1 MCYEFVVL
9 RNHPYVLQMCYQK
22 ALMCY
27 KNRVVEILND
37 LNDRKMALN
46 IYLFF

>member
-1 MCYEFVVL
+1 
-9 RNHPYVLQMCYQK
+9 
-22 ALMCY
+22 MCY

-37 LNDRKMALN
+37 LNDHDLNDRKMALN

>member
-1 MCYEFVVL
+1 
-9 RNHPYVLQMCYQK
+9 MCYQ
-22 ALMCY
+22 
-27 KNRVVEILND
+27 NREVEILNDRD